1 MKQAFAY
8 LANSYDASLLEK
20 ILRPDQVIQV
30 AIPVQMDDG
39 STKVFTGFRSQHNNI
54 KGPYKGGLRF
64 HPQVSQ
70 DEVMSLSAWMT
81 LKTSVVGIPLG
92 G

>member
-30 AIPVQMDDG
+30 AIPVHMDDG